1 MTRPLTRLAITIFL
15 GIGALCMSGVAT
27 AQEHTMNMSVQDCID
42 RALTQNLN
50 LHAQKL
56 GLDISNL
63 TITQE
68 KAAFDPTLSLSASRG
83 ESNSP
88 NYTSYIPV
96 STIEQKSSNASLT
109 LNQRLSTGTYWDMGF
124 YNTLS
129 ESNIEDEKN
138 YTSWLGFSVRQSLLK
153 GFGREINR
161 TGIYVAELESE
172 AAVYDLE
179 EQALELVGQAV
190 TTYWNLVY
198 ARQTLH
204 IYELSR
210 AQADSLY
217 AYNKKALE
225 LGVKTESDVLEARS
239 ALLQRDQDILDQ
251 RAAIRDIEDQLKKI
265 LNIAEEDNVRIVPL
279 DELAQ
284 TDITVDVPRLFNEAL
299 EYRPDYKRALIRIE
313 EQDQYITVAENNTRP
328 DLNLNASYRL
338 NSSGTTYGDNVENL
352 SEHDT
357 YGWEVGLSL
366 ALPIRNRDAKATLA
380 KRRIERDRSDLL
392 IQDLKDQIM
401 TNLRIAARA
410 VESNREKIEVAAL
423 AVEVNELK
431 LRMEEE
437 RFRNHLSTS
446 YLVLEYQTDL
456 ANSRN
461 AYKRALVDYTNAV
474 TELKRTQGTLLRDH
488 DINIVSGNVK
498 Q

>member
-1 MTRPLTRLAITIFL
+1 MTRPLVRLMITFVL
-15 GIGALCMSGVAT
+15 GIGTLCMTGGAI
-27 AQEHTMNMSVQDCID
+27 AQERNMDMTVQDCID

-56 GLDISNL
+56 DLDISHL

-68 KAAFDPTLSLSASRG
+68 KAAFDPTLSMSVSRG

-88 NYTSYIPV
+88 NYIEYIPV
-96 STIEQKSSNASLT
+96 STIEQKSSNANLT
-109 LNQRLSTGTYWDMGF
+109 LNQRLATGTYWDMGF

-129 ESNIEDEKN
+129 ESNIEKNKN

-153 GFGREINR
+153 GFGREIHR
-161 TGIYVAELESE
+161 SGIYVAELESV

-179 EQALELVGQAV
+179 EQALDLVGQAV

-217 AYNKKALE
+217 AYNKKAME

-251 RAAIRDIEDQLKKI
+251 RAAIRDIEDRLKKI

-279 DELAQ
+279 DDLAQ
-284 TDITVDVPRLFNEAL
+284 SVITIDVPRLFNEAL
-299 EYRPDYKRALIRIE
+299 ENRPDYKRALIRIE
-313 EQDQYITVAENNTRP
+313 EQERYITVAENNTKP
-328 DLNLNASYRL
+328 DLSLSATYRL
-338 NSSGTTYGDNVENL
+338 NSSGESYGDNVESL
-352 SEHDT
+352 SDHDT
-357 YGWEVGLSL
+357 YNWEVGLSL
-366 ALPIRNRDAKATLA
+366 ALPIRNRDAKAQLA
-380 KRRIERDRSDLL
+380 KRRIERNRSD
-392 IQDLKDQIM
+392 IMIDDLKDQIM
-401 TNLRIAARA
+401 TDLRIAARA

-437 RFRNHLSTS
+437 RYRNHLSTS
-446 YLVLEYQTDL
+446 YIVLEYQTDL
-456 ANSRN
+456 ANARN
-461 AYKRALVDYTNAV
+461 SYKRALVDYTNAV
-474 TELKRTQGTLLRDH
+474 TELKRTQGTLLRDY
-488 DINIVSGNVK
+488 DINIISGNPI